1 MTIVISK
8 YDIDK
13 MLNFRREIFIFES
26 KYLFEILTE
35 IIFSHFTK
43 TITCTMN
50 ATNISI
56 AENDMLN
63 QVEAIF
69 QFATEAILITD
80 NQGKIIRVN
89 PSTEMM
95 FGYTAD
101 EFIGQP
107 IEILI
112 PSRLTERHMKHRQNF
127 SECPHARS
135 MGANLDL
142 FAKRKDNSEF
152 PVEVSLSPYSNSQ
165 GSFVI
170 AFIIDIT
177 IRKKAENQL
186 IAYKAE
192 LEKEVEERTMI
203 LKEAI
208 QKLEQTKDELDN
220 SLKREREVNSM
231 KSRFISIA
239 SHEFRTPLS
248 TVLSSLSLVDKYSTL
263 QDEEKR
269 LKHIGR
275 IKSSVR
281 NLTDILNDFLSL
293 NKLEE
298 GKVMLN
304 IESFNLNDLIE
315 NLIQELQGITKTGQ
329 KIILSF
335 TKGDSYLV
343 NLDKKLIRNI
353 IINLVSNAIKFSHE
367 NTNITI
373 SFNLSKSE
381 VMLSVADQGI
391 GIPET
396 DQKHL
401 FERFFRSSNAGE
413 IQGTGLGLSIV
424 AHYVN
429 LLRGTITF
437 KSKENK
443 GTSFFINLPRNF

>member
-1 MTIVISK
+1 MI
-8 YDIDK
+8 
-13 MLNFRREIFIFES
+13 
-26 KYLFEILTE
+26 
-35 IIFSHFTK
+35 
-43 TITCTMN
+43 

-80 NQGKIIRVN
+80 NEGKIIKVN

-95 FGYTAD
+95 FGYNSE

-112 PSRLTERHMKHRQNF
+112 PNRLTERHIKHRQQF

-135 MGANLDL
+135 MGANFDL
-142 FAKRKDNSEF
+142 FAKRKNGSEF
-152 PVEVSLSPYSNSQ
+152 PVEVSLSPYTNSQ

-170 AFIIDIT
+170 AFIIDIS

-239 SHEFRTPLS
+239 SHEFRTPLA
-248 TVLSSLSLVDKYSTL
+248 TVLSSLSLVEKYSTL

-304 IESFNLNDLIE
+304 IESFNLHELIE
-315 NLIQELQGITKTGQ
+315 NLMQELQGITKKQQ
-329 KIILSF
+329 KIILSCSNSGNCSV
-335 TKGDSYLV
+335 K
-343 NLDKKLIRNI
+343 LDKTLIRNI
-353 IINLVSNAIKFSHE
+353 IINLVSNAIKFSPE
-367 NTNITI
+367 NSNISI
-373 SFNLSKSE
+373 NASLSE
-381 VMLSVADQGI
+381 RELTLSVADQGI
-391 GIPET
+391 GIPEA

-424 AHYVN
+424 AHYVS
-429 LLRGTITF
+429 LLKGTIKF
-437 KSKENK
+437 ESKENE
-443 GTSFFINLPRNF
+443 GTTFFINLPRNF

>member
-1 MTIVISK
+1 MIA
-8 YDIDK
+8 
-13 MLNFRREIFIFES
+13 N
-26 KYLFEILTE
+26 
-35 IIFSHFTK
+35 
-43 TITCTMN
+43 
-50 ATNISI
+50 NISI

-95 FGYTAD
+95 FGYAQD

-112 PSRLTERHMKHRQNF
+112 PSRLTERHVRHRQNF

-135 MGANLDL
+135 MGANFDL
-142 FAKRKDNSEF
+142 FAKRKDDSEF
-152 PVEVSLSPYSNSQ
+152 PVEVSLSPYNNSR

-177 IRKKAENQL
+177 IRKKGENQL

-248 TVLSSLSLVDKYSTL
+248 TVLSSLSLVDKYSAL

-269 LKHIGR
+269 LKHISR

-304 IESFNLNDLIE
+304 IESFNLHDLIE
-315 NLIQELQGITKTGQ
+315 ILIQDLHGITKIGQ
-329 KIILSF
+329 KINLSF
-335 TKGDSYLV
+335 ANSGSFLV

-353 IINLVSNAIKFSHE
+353 IINLVSNAIKFTAE
-367 NTNITI
+367 NTNINI
-373 SFNLSKSE
+373 NVNLSKSE
-381 VMLSVADQGI
+381 IKLDIADQGI
-391 GIPET
+391 GIPEV

>member
-1 MTIVISK
+1 
-8 YDIDK
+8 
-13 MLNFRREIFIFES
+13 
-26 KYLFEILTE
+26 
-35 IIFSHFTK
+35 
-43 TITCTMN
+43 
-50 ATNISI
+50 
-56 AENDMLN
+56 
-63 QVEAIF
+63 
-69 QFATEAILITD
+69 
-80 NQGKIIRVN
+80 
-89 PSTEMM
+89 
-95 FGYTAD
+95 
-101 EFIGQP
+101 
-107 IEILI
+107 
-112 PSRLTERHMKHRQNF
+112 
-127 SECPHARS
+127 
-135 MGANLDL
+135 MGANFDL
-142 FAKRKDNSEF
+142 FAKRKDDSEF
-152 PVEVSLSPYSNSQ
+152 PVEVSLSPYSNSH

-192 LEKEVEERTMI
+192 LENEVEERTMI

-239 SHEFRTPLS
+239 SHEFRTPLA
-248 TVLSSLSLVDKYSTL
+248 TVLSSLSLVDKYSAL

-281 NLTDILNDFLSL
+281 NLTEILNDFLSL

-304 IESFNLNDLIE
+304 IEPFNLKDLIE

-329 KIILSF
+329 KLILSIE
-335 TKGDSYLV
+335 KDSSCVV
-343 NLDKKLIRNI
+343 NHDKKLIRNI
-353 IINLVSNAIKFSHE
+353 IINLVSNAIKFSPE
-367 NTNITI
+367 GSKITI
-373 SFNLSKSE
+373 SAKLFKSE
-381 VMLSVADQGI
+381 IKLNVSDHGI
-391 GIPET
+391 GIPES

-429 LLRGTITF
+429 LLKGTITF

-443 GTSFFINLPRNF
+443 GTTFFINLPRNF

>member
-1 MTIVISK
+1 MIV
-8 YDIDK
+8 
-13 MLNFRREIFIFES
+13 
-26 KYLFEILTE
+26 
-35 IIFSHFTK
+35 
-43 TITCTMN
+43 
-50 ATNISI
+50 TNISI

-80 NQGKIIRVN
+80 SQGKIIRVN
-89 PSTEMM
+89 PSTEAM
-95 FGYTAD
+95 FGYEAS
-101 EFIGQP
+101 EFINQP

-112 PSRLTERHMKHRQNF
+112 PSRLKERHVNHRTTFQ
-127 SECPHARS
+127 EHPRARS
-135 MGANLDL
+135 MGANFDL
-142 FAKRKDNSEF
+142 FAKRKDNTEF

-170 AFIIDIT
+170 AFIIDIS
-177 IRKKAENQL
+177 IRKKVENQL
-186 IAYKAE
+186 IAYKSE

-239 SHEFRTPLS
+239 SHEFRTPLA
-248 TVLSSLSLVDKYSTL
+248 TVLSSLSLVEKYSEL
-263 QDEEKR
+263 KEDEKR
-269 LKHIGR
+269 NKHISR

-281 NLTDILNDFLSL
+281 NLTEILNDFLSL

-304 IESFNLNDLIE
+304 IEHFDLHDLIE
-315 NLIQELQGITKTGQ
+315 GIRQELQGIAKKSQ
-329 KIILSF
+329 KIMLSC
-335 TKGDSYLV
+335 TNNSDCMV
-343 NLDKKLIRNI
+343 NLDKALIRNI
-353 IINLVSNAIKFSHE
+353 LFNLVSNAIKFSPE
-367 NTNITI
+367 DSTINIDVAIDETNLI
-373 SFNLSKSE
+373 
-381 VMLSVADQGI
+381 LSVKDHGI
-391 GIPET
+391 GIPQA

-424 AHYVN
+424 AHYIT
-429 LLRGTITF
+429 LLKGTIKF
-437 KSKENK
+437 ESKENE
-443 GTSFFINLPRNF
+443 GTTFYINLHRNFKQNEEDFTHRR

>member
-1 MTIVISK
+1 MI
-8 YDIDK
+8 
-13 MLNFRREIFIFES
+13 
-26 KYLFEILTE
+26 
-35 IIFSHFTK
+35 
-43 TITCTMN
+43 

-80 NQGKIIRVN
+80 NEGKIIKVN

-95 FGYTAD
+95 FGYNSE

-112 PSRLTERHMKHRQNF
+112 PNRLTERHIRHRQEF

-135 MGANLDL
+135 MGANFDL
-142 FAKRKDNSEF
+142 FAKRKNGSEF
-152 PVEVSLSPYSNSQ
+152 PVEVSLSPYTNSQ

-170 AFIIDIT
+170 AFIIDIS

-239 SHEFRTPLS
+239 SHEFRTPLA
-248 TVLSSLSLVDKYSTL
+248 TVLSSLSLVEKYSTL

-304 IESFNLNDLIE
+304 IESFNLHELIE
-315 NLIQELQGITKTGQ
+315 NLMQELQGITKKQQ
-329 KIILSF
+329 KIILSC
-335 TKGDSYLV
+335 SNSVNCLV
-343 NLDKKLIRNI
+343 KLDKTLIRNI
-353 IINLVSNAIKFSHE
+353 IINLVSNAIKFSPE
-367 NTNITI
+367 KSNISI
-373 SFNLSKSE
+373 NANLSE
-381 VMLSVADQGI
+381 RELTLSVADQGI
-391 GIPET
+391 GIPEA

-424 AHYVN
+424 AHYVS
-429 LLRGTITF
+429 LLKGSIKF
-437 KSKENK
+437 ESKENE
-443 GTSFFINLPRNF
+443 GTTFFINLPRNF

>member
-1 MTIVISK
+1 MI
-8 YDIDK
+8 
-13 MLNFRREIFIFES
+13 
-26 KYLFEILTE
+26 
-35 IIFSHFTK
+35 
-43 TITCTMN
+43 

-80 NQGKIIRVN
+80 NEGKIIKVN

-95 FGYTAD
+95 FGYNSE

-112 PSRLTERHMKHRQNF
+112 PNRLTERHIKHRQQF

-135 MGANLDL
+135 MGANFDL
-142 FAKRKDNSEF
+142 FAKRKNGSEF
-152 PVEVSLSPYSNSQ
+152 PVEVSLSPYTNSQ

-170 AFIIDIT
+170 AFIIDIS

-239 SHEFRTPLS
+239 SHEFRTPLA
-248 TVLSSLSLVDKYSTL
+248 TVLSSLSLVEKYSTL

-304 IESFNLNDLIE
+304 IESFNLHELIE
-315 NLIQELQGITKTGQ
+315 NLMQELQGITKKQQ
-329 KIILSF
+329 KIILSCSNSGNCSV
-335 TKGDSYLV
+335 K
-343 NLDKKLIRNI
+343 LDKTLIRNI
-353 IINLVSNAIKFSHE
+353 IINLVSNAIKFSPE
-367 NTNITI
+367 KSNISI
-373 SFNLSKSE
+373 NASLSE
-381 VMLSVADQGI
+381 RELTLSVADQGI
-391 GIPET
+391 GIPEA

-424 AHYVN
+424 AHYVS
-429 LLRGTITF
+429 LLKGTIKF
-437 KSKENK
+437 ESKENE
-443 GTSFFINLPRNF
+443 GTTFFINLPRNF

>member
-1 MTIVISK
+1 MIV
-8 YDIDK
+8 
-13 MLNFRREIFIFES
+13 
-26 KYLFEILTE
+26 
-35 IIFSHFTK
+35 
-43 TITCTMN
+43 
-50 ATNISI
+50 TNNSI

-69 QFATEAILITD
+69 QYATEAILITD
-80 NQGKIIRVN
+80 SQGKIIRVN
-89 PSTEMM
+89 PSSEAM
-95 FGYTAD
+95 FGYESS
-101 EFIGQP
+101 EFINQT
-107 IEILI
+107 IEMLI
-112 PSRLTERHMKHRQNF
+112 PSRLKERHEHHRAQF
-127 SECPHARS
+127 QEHPHARS
-135 MGANLDL
+135 MGANFDL
-142 FAKRKDNSEF
+142 FAKRKDDTEF

-170 AFIIDIT
+170 AFIIDIS

-186 IAYKAE
+186 IAYKSE

-239 SHEFRTPLS
+239 SHEFRTPLA
-248 TVLSSLSLVDKYSTL
+248 TVLSSLSLVEKYAEL
-263 QDEEKR
+263 KEDEKR
-269 LKHIGR
+269 NKHISR

-304 IESFNLNDLIE
+304 IETFNLHELIDG
-315 NLIQELQGITKTGQ
+315 IRQELQGIAKKGQ
-329 KIILSF
+329 KIEVSCSHN
-335 TKGDSYLV
+335 GDCMV
-343 NLDKKLIRNI
+343 NLDKTLVRNI
-353 IINLVSNAIKFSHE
+353 LINLVSNAIKFSPEESVIHINAE
-367 NTNITI
+367 LNNTELT
-373 SFNLSKSE
+373 
-381 VMLSVADQGI
+381 LSVKDHGI
-391 GIPET
+391 GIPEP

-429 LLRGTITF
+429 LLKGSINYE
-437 KSKENK
+437 SKENK
-443 GTSFFINLPRNF
+443 GTTFYVNIPRNF

>member
-1 MTIVISK
+1 
-8 YDIDK
+8 
-13 MLNFRREIFIFES
+13 
-26 KYLFEILTE
+26 
-35 IIFSHFTK
+35 
-43 TITCTMN
+43 
-50 ATNISI
+50 
-56 AENDMLN
+56 
-63 QVEAIF
+63 
-69 QFATEAILITD
+69 
-80 NQGKIIRVN
+80 
-89 PSTEMM
+89 M
-95 FGYTAD
+95 FGYD
-101 EFIGQP
+101 SSEFTNQA

-112 PSRLTERHMKHRQNF
+112 PNRLQVRHERHRQEF
-127 SECPHARS
+127 QECPHARA
-135 MGANLDL
+135 MGANFDL
-142 FAKRKDNSEF
+142 FAKRKDGSEF

-170 AFIIDIT
+170 AFIIDIS

-220 SLKREREVNSM
+220 ALKREREVNSM

-239 SHEFRTPLS
+239 SHEFRTPLA
-248 TVLSSLSLVDKYSTL
+248 TVLSSLSLVEKYADL
-263 QDEEKR
+263 QEEEKR
-269 LKHIGR
+269 NKHIGR

-304 IESFNLNDLIE
+304 IETFNLHELIDG
-315 NLIQELQGITKTGQ
+315 IRQELQGITKNGQ
-329 KIILSF
+329 EIKLSCSNN
-335 TKGDSYLV
+335 GNCIV
-343 NLDKKLIRNI
+343 NLDKTLIRNI
-353 IINLVSNAIKFSHE
+353 LINLVSNAIKFSPE
-367 NTNITI
+367 NASIEIFAALQANDILLRVT
-373 SFNLSKSE
+373 
-381 VMLSVADQGI
+381 DQGI
-391 GIPET
+391 GIPEA

-429 LLRGTITF
+429 LLKGTIKF
-437 KSKENK
+437 ESKENE
-443 GTSFFINLPRNF
+443 GTSFYVQLPRNF

>member
-1 MTIVISK
+1 MI
-8 YDIDK
+8 
-13 MLNFRREIFIFES
+13 
-26 KYLFEILTE
+26 
-35 IIFSHFTK
+35 
-43 TITCTMN
+43 

-80 NQGKIIRVN
+80 NEGKIIKVN

-95 FGYTAD
+95 FGYNSE

-112 PSRLTERHMKHRQNF
+112 PNRLTERHIRHRQEF

-135 MGANLDL
+135 MGANFDL
-142 FAKRKDNSEF
+142 FAKRKNGSEF
-152 PVEVSLSPYSNSQ
+152 PVEVSLSPYTNSQ

-170 AFIIDIT
+170 AFIIDIS

-239 SHEFRTPLS
+239 SHEFRTPLA
-248 TVLSSLSLVDKYSTL
+248 TVLSSLSLVEKYSTL

-304 IESFNLNDLIE
+304 IESFNLHELIE
-315 NLIQELQGITKTGQ
+315 NLMQELQGITKKQQ
-329 KIILSF
+329 KIILSC
-335 TKGDSYLV
+335 SNSVNCLV
-343 NLDKKLIRNI
+343 KLDKTLIRNI
-353 IINLVSNAIKFSHE
+353 IINLVSNAIKFSPE
-367 NTNITI
+367 KSNISI
-373 SFNLSKSE
+373 NASLSE
-381 VMLSVADQGI
+381 RELTLSVADQGI
-391 GIPET
+391 GIPEA

-424 AHYVN
+424 AHYVS
-429 LLRGTITF
+429 LLKGTIKF
-437 KSKENK
+437 ESKENE
-443 GTSFFINLPRNF
+443 GTTFFINLPRNF

>member
-1 MTIVISK
+1 
-8 YDIDK
+8 
-13 MLNFRREIFIFES
+13 
-26 KYLFEILTE
+26 
-35 IIFSHFTK
+35 
-43 TITCTMN
+43 MN
-50 ATNISI
+50 STNITI

-95 FGYTAD
+95 FGYAAN

-112 PSRLTERHMKHRQNF
+112 PSRLTERHIKHRQNF

-135 MGANLDL
+135 MGANFDL

-152 PVEVSLSPYSNSQ
+152 PVEVSLSPYSNSH

-192 LEKEVEERTMI
+192 LENEVEERTMI

-239 SHEFRTPLS
+239 SHEFRTPLA
-248 TVLSSLSLVDKYSTL
+248 TVLSSLSLVDKYSAL

-281 NLTDILNDFLSL
+281 NLTEILNDFLSL

-304 IESFNLNDLIE
+304 IEPFNLKDLIE

-329 KIILSF
+329 KLILSIE
-335 TKGDSYLV
+335 KDSSCIV
-343 NLDKKLIRNI
+343 NHDKKLIRNI
-353 IINLVSNAIKFSHE
+353 IINLVSNAIKFSPE
-367 NTNITI
+367 GSKITI
-373 SFNLSKSE
+373 SAKLFKSE
-381 VMLSVADQGI
+381 IKLNVSDHGI
-391 GIPET
+391 GIPES

-429 LLRGTITF
+429 LLKGTITF

-443 GTSFFINLPRNF
+443 GTTFFINLPRNF

>member
-1 MTIVISK
+1 MFQTQ
-8 YDIDK
+8 
-13 MLNFRREIFIFES
+13 N
-26 KYLFEILTE
+26 
-35 IIFSHFTK
+35 
-43 TITCTMN
+43 
-50 ATNISI
+50 SI

-80 NQGKIIRVN
+80 DKGKIIRVN
-89 PSTEMM
+89 PSAEKM
-95 FGYTAD
+95 FGYESN
-101 EFIGQP
+101 EFINQP

-112 PSRLTERHMKHRQNF
+112 PKRLAERHENHRTKFN
-127 SECPHARS
+127 ENPHARS
-135 MGANLDL
+135 MGKNFDL
-142 FAKRKDNSEF
+142 YAKRKDDSEF
-152 PVEVSLSPYSNSQ
+152 SVEVSLSPYNNSQ

-170 AFIIDIT
+170 AFIIDTT

-186 IAYKAE
+186 LEYKTE

-208 QKLEQTKDELDN
+208 QKLEQTKEELDN
-220 SLKREREVNSM
+220 ALKREREVNSM

-239 SHEFRTPLS
+239 SHEFRTPLA
-248 TVLSSLSLVDKYSTL
+248 TVLSSLSLVDKYSSL

-269 LKHIGR
+269 AKHIGR

-298 GKVMLN
+298 GKVFLN
-304 IESFNLNDLIE
+304 IEHFNLHNMIE
-315 NLIQELQGITKTGQ
+315 MLLQELQGITKKGQ
-329 KIILSF
+329 NIELSC
-335 TKGDSYLV
+335 KHNSDCMV
-343 NLDKKLIRNI
+343 NLDKTLIRNI
-353 IINLVSNAIKFSHE
+353 LINLVSNAIKFSPEDSIIKIHAE
-367 NTNITI
+367 LQEK
-373 SFNLSKSE
+373 NLI
-381 VMLSVADQGI
+381 LSVKDEGI
-391 GIPET
+391 GIPVS

-429 LLRGTITF
+429 LLKGTISF
-437 KSKENK
+437 DSKENQ
-443 GTSFFINLPRNF
+443 GTTFFVTLSRNF

>member
-1 MTIVISK
+1 MI
-8 YDIDK
+8 
-13 MLNFRREIFIFES
+13 
-26 KYLFEILTE
+26 
-35 IIFSHFTK
+35 
-43 TITCTMN
+43 

-80 NQGKIIRVN
+80 NEGKIIKVN

-95 FGYTAD
+95 FGYNSE

-112 PSRLTERHMKHRQNF
+112 PNRLTERHIKHRQQF

-135 MGANLDL
+135 MGANFDL
-142 FAKRKDNSEF
+142 FAKRKNGSEF
-152 PVEVSLSPYSNSQ
+152 PVEVSLSPYTNSQ

-170 AFIIDIT
+170 AFIIDIS

-239 SHEFRTPLS
+239 SHEFRTPLA
-248 TVLSSLSLVDKYSTL
+248 TVLSSLSLVEKYSTL

-304 IESFNLNDLIE
+304 IESFNLHELIE
-315 NLIQELQGITKTGQ
+315 NLMQELQGITKKQQ
-329 KIILSF
+329 KIILSCSNS
-335 TKGDSYLV
+335 GNCLV
-343 NLDKKLIRNI
+343 KLDKTLIRNI
-353 IINLVSNAIKFSHE
+353 IINLVSNAIKFSPE
-367 NTNITI
+367 NSNISI
-373 SFNLSKSE
+373 NASLSE
-381 VMLSVADQGI
+381 RELTLSVADQGI
-391 GIPET
+391 GIPEA

-424 AHYVN
+424 AHYVS
-429 LLRGTITF
+429 LLKGTIKF
-437 KSKENK
+437 ESKENE
-443 GTSFFINLPRNF
+443 GTTFFINLPRNF

>member
-1 MTIVISK
+1 MI
-8 YDIDK
+8 
-13 MLNFRREIFIFES
+13 
-26 KYLFEILTE
+26 
-35 IIFSHFTK
+35 
-43 TITCTMN
+43 
-50 ATNISI
+50 ATNIST

-95 FGYTAD
+95 FGYAAD

-112 PSRLTERHMKHRQNF
+112 PSRLTERHIKHRQHF
-127 SECPHARS
+127 TECPHARS

-142 FAKRKDNSEF
+142 FAKRKDQSEF
-152 PVEVSLSPYSNSQ
+152 PVEVSLSPYSNSK

-170 AFIIDIT
+170 AFIIDIS

-239 SHEFRTPLS
+239 SHEFRTPLA
-248 TVLSSLSLVDKYSTL
+248 TVLSSLSLVEKYSTL

-269 LKHIGR
+269 MKHIGR

-304 IESFNLNDLIE
+304 IEAFNLNNLIE
-315 NLIQELQGITKTGQ
+315 NLIQELQGITKKSQ
-329 KIILSF
+329 KIVLYCSNN
-335 TKGDSYLV
+335 GNCLV
-343 NLDKKLIRNI
+343 NLDKTLIRNI
-353 IINLVSNAIKFSHE
+353 IINLVSNAIKFSPE
-367 NTNITI
+367 NTNITV
-373 SFNLSKSE
+373 SANLTQNE
-381 VMLSVADQGI
+381 IQLSVADQGI
-391 GIPET
+391 GIPEA

-429 LLRGTITF
+429 LLKGTIKF
-437 KSKENK
+437 KSIENE
-443 GTSFFINLPRNF
+443 GTTFFINLPRNF

>member
-315 NLIQELQGITKTGQ
+315 NLMQELQGITKTGQ

>member
-1 MTIVISK
+1 
-8 YDIDK
+8 
-13 MLNFRREIFIFES
+13 
-26 KYLFEILTE
+26 
-35 IIFSHFTK
+35 
-43 TITCTMN
+43 MN

-80 NQGKIIRVN
+80 NEGKIIKVN

-95 FGYTAD
+95 FGYAAD

-112 PSRLTERHMKHRQNF
+112 PTRLTERHIKHRQNF
-127 SECPHARS
+127 QECPHARS
-135 MGANLDL
+135 MGANFDL
-142 FAKRKDNSEF
+142 FAKRKNNTEF

-165 GSFVI
+165 GRFVI
-170 AFIIDIT
+170 AFIVDIS

-239 SHEFRTPLS
+239 SHEFRTPLA
-248 TVLSSLSLVDKYSTL
+248 TVLSSLSLVEKYSTL
-263 QDEEKR
+263 QEEEKR
-269 LKHIGR
+269 MKHIGR

-304 IESFNLNDLIE
+304 IESFNLHDLIE
-315 NLIQELQGITKTGQ
+315 NLMQDLQGITKAKQ
-329 KIILSF
+329 KIILSCAN
-335 TKGDSYLV
+335 SNSCLV
-343 NLDKKLIRNI
+343 NLDKTLIRNI
-353 IINLVSNAIKFSHE
+353 IINLVSNAIKFSPE
-367 NTNITI
+367 NNNITI
-373 SFNLSKSE
+373 SASLTENEIK
-381 VMLSVADQGI
+381 LSVTDQGI
-391 GIPET
+391 GIPEA

-429 LLRGTITF
+429 LLKGTITF
-437 KSKENK
+437 KSKENE
-443 GTSFFINLPRNF
+443 GTTFFINLPRNF